1 MTRQQDPGGLPTQIP
16 FALPATWSPEQALAV
31 IELLDDLRERLWQHY
46 DIALHELIREQ
57 YGDAPDTDDQHP
69 LPIDDPP
76 F

>member
-1 MTRQQDPGGLPTQIP
+1 MTTHKQYRGGLPTDIP

-46 DIALHELIREQ
+46 DIALHEIIREQ
-57 YGDAPDTDDQHP
+57 RGDAPDTDDHAIH
-69 LPIDDPP
+69 IDDPP